1 MKKYLTICAALLLG
15 TSLVLAACGQDE
27 TPEETFSAVIPGD
40 YHAPTAKELGNALTI
55 LEGEGE
61 YIDGRPVGIEVNGL
75 TMEAELG
82 FEMQADGGRL
92 AVSGS
97 GNYDLYIENART
109 GASVGAG
116 NLQLD
121 ATFTADG
128 EQESSSASGNI
139 YHDDTYL
146 YLDVTEDGEVNRG
159 KISYDMLPY
168 LLEAL
173 LAEMQPGNGVQ
184 PLRGVRQPGIAQP
197 LVAPSEETKAAEELL
212 ENLAAAGISVGLD
225 DSDGLK
231 LKLYANDDYFR
242 MLEESAAGGAEGIEM
257 TFPAKTLEVYCH
269 VNQEHELEQLSAVVD
284 LGYTLSYAGEE
295 MSFSADFQL
304 IAKPSEEQVTLPED
318 LSDEEKYPTIALPED
333 SVATVYYYSTDGF
346 REMLYDDVTN
356 TVTILDRT
364 TYLIFDADTGTLLH
378 EGGFIVGPTC
388 GDVYDGKLCV
398 GTGEAGVIRVIDL
411 ETFDAQ
417 TFDASCPVNEIVLME
432 DCIVYCN
439 TDQWVEIYRCD
450 LDGSNN
456 ALFSYESFYEPILT
470 ANRGD
475 NMVYVAETGS
485 SGSNLYYLDLTAG
498 TVTVH
503 GEFGGYFFN
512 TEPAWYD
519 GKTVHFY
526 GNCFDSLTGE
536 QISENELSES
546 YPQQS
551 GYDPDTT
558 LLVSARYSFVKSLT
572 GELLI
577 FDQQAQQFIYA
588 LGFDPDA
595 VYERPDGTFFVVGA
609 QNGYAAIIDPAQ
621 I

>member
-15 TSLVLAACGQDE
+15 TSLALAACGQDE

-128 EQESSSASGNI
+128 EQESSAASGNI

-159 KISYDMLPY
+159 KISYDMLPS

-242 MLEESAAGGAEGIEM
+242 MLEEGAAGGFGEIDFRFQG
-257 TFPAKTLEVYCH
+257 KTLEVYLYINEDGTFEQFS
-269 VNQEHELEQLSAVVD
+269 VYIDMGYSASYLEETADYSMDAQLVIRRSQES
-284 LGYTLSYAGEE
+284 
-295 MSFSADFQL
+295 
-304 IAKPSEEQVTLPED
+304 VTLPE
-318 LSDEEKYPTIALPED
+318 E
-333 SVATVYYYSTDGF
+333 
-346 REMLYDDVTN
+346 LYD
-356 TVTILDRT
+356 
-364 TYLIFDADTGTLLH
+364 
-378 EGGFIVGPTC
+378 
-388 GDVYDGKLCV
+388 
-398 GTGEAGVIRVIDL
+398 
-411 ETFDAQ
+411 
-417 TFDASCPVNEIVLME
+417 
-432 DCIVYCN
+432 
-439 TDQWVEIYRCD
+439 
-450 LDGSNN
+450 
-456 ALFSYESFYEPILT
+456 
-470 ANRGD
+470 
-475 NMVYVAETGS
+475 
-485 SGSNLYYLDLTAG
+485 
-498 TVTVH
+498 
-503 GEFGGYFFN
+503 
-512 TEPAWYD
+512 
-519 GKTVHFY
+519 
-526 GNCFDSLTGE
+526 
-536 QISENELSES
+536 ENE
-546 YPQQS
+546 YPPL
-551 GYDPDTT
+551 DPD
-558 LLVSARYSFVKSLT
+558 SWAT
-572 GELLI
+572 GLR
-577 FDQQAQQFIYA
+577 FDRSGD
-588 LGFDPDA
+588 L
-595 VYERPDGTFFVVGA
+595 R
-609 QNGYAAIIDPAQ
+609 
-621 I
+621 